1 MKGQRVYFFGNG
13 KADGSEKLR
22 SILGGK
28 GAGLAEMTN
37 IGIPVPPG
45 FTISAEVCLE
55 YLTSKGNMPEGIK
68 EEVLVNLRKVEDAF
82 GKKFGGAEDPLL
94 LSIRSGAAISMP
106 GMMDTILNLGLN
118 DGSVSGLARLSGDE
132 RFAYDSY
139 RRLIQM
145 YSDVVIG
152 IEHSKFEDILKEIK
166 NKRGYNLDIE
176 LNSDDLMETVDRYKE
191 LVRQETGRD
200 FPDSPLD
207 QLWGGIGAVFKSW
220 NTKRA
225 VEYRRLN
232 KIPEDLGTAVNIQA
246 MVFGNMGSESATGVA
261 FTRDPSTGERRFF
274 GEFLPNAQG
283 EDVVA
288 GIRTPQPLNSR
299 DRHEENVVSL
309 EDMMPGIHSELVEIL
324 GKLECHYRDMQDIEF
339 TIQEGKLWI
348 LQTRSG
354 KRTGRAAV
362 KIAVDMVEE
371 DLLSQEEAL
380 LKIAP
385 TVVDQLLHPTI
396 DPKAKPEIIAKGLP
410 ASPGAAS
417 GKVVFNAD
425 DARDLGS
432 ERDIILVRSETSPD
446 DIHGMAAS
454 KGILTS
460 TGGMTS
466 HAAIVARGMGKPCV
480 VGCEAIL
487 VDEERELFTASGKP
501 VKKGD
506 IITIDGSTGSVM
518 LGSVPT
524 IPPEFTQEF
533 NTLMSWADEHR
544 KLGIRANADTPK
556 DAKTARRFG
565 AEGIGLCRT
574 EHMFFEVGRIDS
586 MREMILANDTAG
598 RKKALD
604 KILPM
609 QRKDF
614 EEIFKEMDGFPVTI
628 RLLDPPLHEFL
639 PKTDEEFLH
648 LSKATGLEVDV
659 IRKMSN
665 VMREANPMLGHRGCR
680 LGITYPEI
688 TEMQTVAIFEAA
700 LNIVRE
706 GGNPMPEIM
715 VPLISSEKE
724 FIEQK
729 KIIVNVADRLIGD
742 NGAKL
747 KYLVGT
753 MIELPRAVLVADRIA
768 RHADF
773 FSFGTNDLTQTT
785 LGLSRDDAV
794 KFLPLYVSKGIFE
807 EDPFQVLDT
816 EGVGQLVELGT
827 KRGRSTNRNLKV
839 GICGEHG
846 GEPKSI
852 RFFQEAGLNYVSC
865 SPYRVPIARL
875 AASHAALNQ

>member
-1 MKGQRVYFFGNG
+1 MNNMRVYFFGGG
-13 KADGSEKLR
+13 KADGNGQMKD
-22 SILGGK
+22 ILGGK

-45 FTISAEVCLE
+45 FTISAQVCLG
-55 YLTSKGNMPEGIK
+55 YLASGEQLPEGL
-68 EEVLVNLRKVEDAF
+68 EQEVIDNLKRVEGTLDR
-82 GKKFGGAEDPLL
+82 KFGDPAKPLL

-106 GMMDTILNLGLN
+106 GMMDTVLNLGLN
-118 DGSVSGLARLSGDE
+118 DDTVTGLAGLSNDE

-152 IEHSKFEDILKEIK
+152 IEHSKFERILRTIK
-166 NKRGYNLDIE
+166 NQKGYTLDIE
-176 LNSDDLMETVDRYKE
+176 LQIEDLKEIVNQYKQ
-191 LVRQETGRD
+191 LVHDETGVD
-200 FPDSPLD
+200 FPRSPVE

-225 VEYRRLN
+225 IEYRRLN
-232 KIPEDLGTAVNIQA
+232 KIPEDMGTAVNIQA
-246 MVFGNMGSESATGVA
+246 MVFGNMGTGSATGVA
-261 FTRDPSTGERRFF
+261 FTRDPATGENRYY

-288 GIRTPQPLNSR
+288 GIRTPQSLSR
-299 DRHEENVVSL
+299 ADRGEDDPPSL
-309 EDMMPGIHSELVEIL
+309 EDLMPDIHHDLVQIFQ
-324 GKLECHYRDMQDIEF
+324 KLENHYHDMQDIEF

-348 LQTRSG
+348 LQTRIG

-362 KIAVDMVEE
+362 KIAIDMV
-371 DLLSQEEAL
+371 DNGLLDQKQAL
-380 LKIAP
+380 LR
-385 TVVDQLLHPTI
+385 VDPASVEQLLHPTI
-396 DPKAKPEIIAKGLP
+396 DPKADPVVIASGLP

-417 GKVVFNAD
+417 GIVVFHAD
-425 DARDLGS
+425 DARDMGEENS
-432 ERDIILVRSETSPD
+432 VILVRAETSPD

-454 KGILTS
+454 MGILTS

-480 VGCEAIL
+480 VGCEAVY
-487 VDEERELFTASGKP
+487 VDEDNALLRVGDRV
-501 VKKGD
+501 VKQGD
-506 IITIDGSTGSVM
+506 LITLDGSTGRVM
-518 LGSVPT
+518 LDRVPT
-524 IPPEFTQEF
+524 IPPEFTEEF
-533 NTLMSWADEHR
+533 NTLMSWADGCR
-544 KLGIRANADTPK
+544 KLGIRANADTPH
-556 DAKTARRFG
+556 DARTARNFG

-574 EHMFFEVGRIDS
+574 EHMFFEGDRIDA
-586 MREMILANDTAG
+586 MREMILASNSEG
-598 RKKALD
+598 RKKALK

-639 PKTDEEFLH
+639 PRTEEEFAH
-648 LSKATGLEVDV
+648 LSSKIGIEISEIKILADAL
-659 IRKMSN
+659 
-665 VMREANPMLGHRGCR
+665 RESNPMLGHRGCR

-688 TEMQTVAIFEAA
+688 TEMQAIAIFEAA
-700 LNIVRE
+700 LNVTRE
-706 GGNPMPEIM
+706 GGNPLPEIM

-729 KIIVNVADRLIGD
+729 DIIIRVADRLLPESGVD
-742 NGAKL
+742 L

-753 MIELPRAVLVADRIA
+753 MIELPRAALVADRIA
-768 RHADF
+768 EHAQF

-785 LGLSRDDAV
+785 FGLSRDDV
-794 KFLPLYVSKGIFE
+794 GRFLPFYISKGIFK
-807 EDPFQVLDT
+807 EDPFQMLDT
-816 EGVGQLVELGT
+816 EGVGQLVALGT
-827 KRGRSTNRNLKV
+827 SRGRSANENLKV

-846 GEPKSI
+846 GEPTSI
-852 RFFQEAGLNYVSC
+852 SFFQEAGLNYVSC

-875 AASHAALNQ
+875 AASHAALKA